1 MLKLRNNNIRHI
13 LEPDISLQENLAL
26 IDEQIRIERL
36 SLIQEVKALREELS
50 KYTHKCDIRRWE
62 DRVDDIYE
70 RLYFYKKGI
79 CSRIKLKHGF
89 FLHYSYRR
97 TIRSF
102 FS

>member
-1 MLKLRNNNIRHI
+1 MLKLRNNNVRHF

-36 SLIQEVKALREELS
+36 SLILEVKELREELS
-50 KYTHKCDIRRWE
+50 KYSHESDVKKWE

-70 RLYFYKKGI
+70 RLYFYEKGV
-79 CSRIKLKHGF
+79 CSRIKLRYGL

-97 TIRSF
+97 TIRAF